1 MKYHIL
7 AASLVLSA
15 CGDAMT
21 HPATIEKQSEAL
33 ATKAPTPVEQIQLS
47 EGSDLNNGHFE
58 VVGPVKATIG
68 KVTALHPAPTVAQ
81 GEQKLRVEAA
91 ELGADG
97 VINAKVSDVTI
108 CALSWGCRNLTGT
121 AVKFTQ

>member
-1 MKYHIL
+1 
-7 AASLVLSA
+7 
-15 CGDAMT
+15 MT
-21 HPATIEKQSEAL
+21 YPATIEKQSEAL
-33 ATKAPTPVEQIQLS
+33 ATKSPTPVEQIQLS
-47 EGSDLNNGHFE
+47 AGSDLNDGRFE
-58 VVGPVKATIG
+58 IVGPVKATID

-108 CALSWGCRNLTGT
+108 CALSWG
-121 AVKFTQ
+121 AVILPARR